1 MRPKS
6 SKHVPRAV
14 MLRADT
20 MQLMMSMIARMES
33 DMQMRTGI
41 VIGIPY
47 ATLLDSLVREAARRL
62 RIPVPGAR
70 PPSLDP
76 KEGGTSR

>member
-20 MQLMMSMIARMES
+20 VQLMLSIVAKMEGEMQL
-33 DMQMRTGI
+33 RTGI
-41 VIGIPY
+41 AIRIPY
-47 ATLLDSLVREAARRL
+47 ATLLDSLVRETARRL
-62 RIPVPGAR
+62 RIPEAAGQR
-70 PPSLDP
+70 ETGS
-76 KEGGTSR
+76 